1 MRGFPPLHLILLTL
15 IFAIIGIPLY
25 RLTTAGPVT
34 QRESEPVAGAKT
46 AAYIR
51 LKYAHRPTEL
61 TAKLGTE
68 DLMKGVSLDENSLE
82 KEVEISIPPDGF
94 EIILSAKWPE
104 GTPDTAL
111 TLEVEPAGLDSKK
124 ETRWTSGSPELNEVI
139 VFDWP

>member
-1 MRGFPPLHLILLTL
+1 MRGFPPLHLILLSL

-25 RLTTAGPVT
+25 RLTSAGPVR
-34 QRESEPVAGAKT
+34 QEESEPVAGAKT

-51 LKYAHRPTEL
+51 LKYAHRPTEVS
-61 TAKLGTE
+61 ARLGTD
-68 DLMKGVSLDENSLE
+68 DLLKGISLDETSIE
-82 KEVEISIPPDGF
+82 SEVQIAIPPDGF